1 MTTTRA
7 AGVAPWLLLAV
18 VALIAYGSLY
28 PFNFK
33 ADAVQGGVL
42 AALHQLSWARAG
54 RGDRV
59 SNVLLYVPLGF
70 CLYLW
75 VQRNA
80 RGWIAATVAVGL
92 GSLLSLSIEVAQV
105 YISTRVP
112 SFTDLTLNALGTVVG
127 VLGGIAWGT
136 LSQLVQLPRGAG
148 AGRGDRIALVV
159 LLLWLGWRLAPFT
172 PHLSLLKLKEALHP
186 LFNPQIQ
193 SGATLTY
200 LLYWIIVA
208 QAVFA
213 IVSAHLGLEV
223 LLFLI
228 AMVLVGQLL
237 VADQVFIAPEL
248 LALLLLLPA
257 LVLVNRLPPGPRMA
271 LLIAGLL
278 AVMLTQS
285 LAPYEFVPLHGSFD
299 LWPYL
304 AWIKAGMPVNAAS
317 LLAQLFLYG
326 ALTWLLREAGTSA
339 YLALGIVTSLVLGIE
354 IAQLWRPGQTGSI
367 TQPALAF
374 GIAMVLRYV
383 DNGIRSAAIRRHRI
397 AASQSN

>member
-1 MTTTRA
+1 MKVVRA

-18 VALIAYGSLY
+18 VALIVYGSLY

-42 AALHQLSWARAG
+42 AALRQLSWARAG

-59 SNVLLYVPLGF
+59 SNVLLYLPLGF

-75 VQRNA
+75 VQSKA
-80 RGWIAATVAVGL
+80 RIWIAATVAIGL

-112 SFTDLTLNALGTVVG
+112 SFTDLTLNALGTAVGVVG
-127 VLGGIAWGT
+127 GMAWGT
-136 LSQLVQLPRGAG
+136 LSQLMQLPRTGG

-159 LLLWLGWRLAPFT
+159 LLLWLGWRLAPFN

-186 LFNPQIQ
+186 LFNPQIEV
-193 SGATLTY
+193 GATLTY
-200 LLYWIIVA
+200 LLYWLIVA

-213 IVSAHLGLEV
+213 IASAHFGLEV
-223 LLFLI
+223 LLSLI
-228 AMVLVGQLL
+228 AMVLVGRLL
-237 VADQVFIAPEL
+237 LADQVFIASEL

-257 LVLVNRLPPGPRMA
+257 LVLVNRLRPGPRKA

-278 AVMLTQS
+278 ALMIAQS
-285 LAPYEFVPLHGSFD
+285 LAPYDFVPVHGRFD
-299 LWPYL
+299 LWPFL
-304 AWIKAGMPVNAAS
+304 AWIKDGMPVNAVS

-326 ALTWLLREAGTSA
+326 ALTWLLREAGIA
-339 YLALGIVTSLVLGIE
+339 APVAVGIVTSLVLGIE
-354 IAQLWRPGQTGSI
+354 IAQLWLPGRTGSI
-367 TQPALAF
+367 TAPALAF
-374 GIAMVLRYV
+374 AVAMMLRYV
-383 DNGIRSAAIRRHRI
+383 DKGMRSAAIRRRNLVT
-397 AASQSN
+397 SGPN